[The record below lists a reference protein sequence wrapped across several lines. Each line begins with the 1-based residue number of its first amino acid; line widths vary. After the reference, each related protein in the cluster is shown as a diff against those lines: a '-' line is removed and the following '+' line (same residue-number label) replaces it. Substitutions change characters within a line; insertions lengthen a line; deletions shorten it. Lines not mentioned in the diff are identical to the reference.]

1 MALAS
6 TRRFSPAW
14 RSNPAPARRHK
25 GVDGAQTENRQT
37 AEEAV
42 AQERAWQESRRNAAA
57 IWRAVEKGGQRE
69 LAAAVEQWA
78 AQGRSRMA
86 TRNEK
91 KQTPLI
97 AAAAKGDTEA
107 VRLLMKWCNVEA
119 RDAKDRTA
127 LMVAAASGH
136 LECVT
141 ALAEHCDV
149 NAKTPAK
156 GAGGKG
162 ATALHEA
169 VAGGAVAVLEF
180 LAPISDLS
188 AAPRSGKT
196 ALHDAVEKGRLDC
209 VKVLTPFADM
219 SLRDKDGYTPL
230 FSAIALNQ
238 GAIAKFLLDKSEVKP
253 VAKDGWT
260 VAMAVARHSADT
272 CLCMALKDID
282 WKKRDR
288 HGNSVFDFL
297 ARVNFVMIK
306 GGGIKGGAGAP
317 ETKKKEACR
326 LAFEKSAPLDE
337 AQAAVAKHGAEAF
350 PMLQARLE
358 AQALAAVA
366 EERKTVLAD
375 KPELGPESATAGR
388 AKGRLRL

>member
-107 VRLLMKWCNVEA
+107 VRLLMRWCNVEA

-127 LMVAAASGH
+127 LMLAAAAGH
-136 LECVT
+136 LECVK
-141 ALAEHCDV
+141 ALAEQCDV

-162 ATALHEA
+162 VTALHEA
-169 VAGGAVAVLEF
+169 VAGGAVAVLDF

-188 AAPRSGKT
+188 AAPRSGRT

-209 VKVLTPFADM
+209 VKVLMPFANLNARDQEGHTPF
-219 SLRDKDGYTPL
+219 

-238 GAIAKFLLDKSEVKP
+238 GEIASFLLEKSGVEP
-253 VAKDGWT
+253 VLRDECT
-260 VAMAVARHSADT
+260 VAMAVAEHSADT
-272 CLCMALKDID
+272 CLCIALKDID
-282 WKKRDR
+282 WEKRDR
-288 HGNSVFDFL
+288 YGNSVFDVL
-297 ARVNFVMIK
+297 ACENWARIFS
-306 GGGIKGGAGAP
+306 GGAMNGGTIPP
-317 ETKKKEACR
+317 ETKSQETCR
-326 LAFEKSAPLDE
+326 LAFEKAAPLDE
-337 AQAAVAKHGAEAF
+337 AQAAVAKHGAETF
-350 PMLQARLE
+350 PVMQARLE

-366 EERKTVLAD
+366 RAGRSID
-375 KPELGPESATAGR
+375 ANKPETASPAR